1 MRRAFAA
8 VERRIMPDITLTD
21 ALRRAFT
28 DATYKCVI
36 SNPVQSEFRR
46 VELRLIDGAYHVEKL
61 TATQAFHENLHY
73 GEAQRL
79 VAELLSSFLSLTA
92 WDAAFE
98 HNIKISKKGRVLYAR
113 RKNTTAP
120 EKNAAHNREKSY
132 LIPDGEVIAPLVDM
146 GIFTEDGK
154 VRAAKR
160 DKYRQI
166 NRFIEIIDDEVKKTD
181 KKSLRVL
188 DFGCG
193 KSYLTFVLYY
203 YFTKIRGLDVRMTG
217 LDLKADVIEKCN
229 AAAEKYGYGG
239 LDFVVGDIA
248 DYDVDGGVDIV
259 ITLHACDTATDFA
272 LMSAIRW
279 GAEMIFSVPCCQ
291 HELNAQMKS
300 ESLGILT
307 RYGIVQE
314 RFAALLTD
322 SIRANLL
329 ECAGY
334 RTQMV
339 EFVAFDHTPKNIMLR
354 AVKKPGR
361 DKTKSLAEVEA
372 ALREFNVSPMLYK
385 LLKEADKI

>member
-1 MRRAFAA
+1 
-8 VERRIMPDITLTD
+8 MPDITLTD
-21 ALRRAFT
+21 ALTRAFT
-28 DATYKCVI
+28 DATYKCVV
-36 SNPVQSEFRR
+36 SNPIGSEYRR
-46 VELRLIDGAYHVEKL
+46 VELRLIDDAYHVEKL
-61 TATQAFHENLHY
+61 TSTQAFHENLPFA
-73 GEAQRL
+73 EAAAL
-79 VAELLSSFLSLTA
+79 VAELFLSFRSLVA
-92 WDAAFE
+92 WDSELE
-98 HNIKISKKGRVLYAR
+98 HSVKLSKKGTVLYSR
-113 RKNTTAP
+113 RRNNDAP
-120 EKNAAHNREKSY
+120 RVSASHNREKNY
-132 LIPDGEVIAPLVDM
+132 IIPDGKVIAPLVDM

-154 VRAAKR
+154 VRSAMR

-181 KKSLRVL
+181 KKPLRVL

-193 KSYLTFVLYY
+193 KSYLTFVLYH
-203 YFTKIRGLDVRMTG
+203 YFTEIRGLDVRMTG

-239 LDFVVGDIA
+239 LDFRVGDIA
-248 DYDVDGGVDIV
+248 DYNVDSEIDIV

-272 LMSAIRW
+272 LMNAIRW
-279 GAEMIFSVPCCQ
+279 NATMIFSVPCCQ

-300 ESLGILT
+300 ESLDILT
-307 RYGIVQE
+307 RYGLVQE

-361 DKTKSLAEVEA
+361 DRAKRLTDSKALNEVEA
-372 ALREFNVSPMLYK
+372 ALREFNVSPTLYK
-385 LLKEADKI
+385 LLIESGEI

>member
-1 MRRAFAA
+1 
-8 VERRIMPDITLTD
+8 MPDITLTA
-21 ALRRAFT
+21 ALERAFT
-28 DATYKCVI
+28 TATHKCVV
-36 SNPVQSEFRR
+36 SNPAGGQFRR
-46 VELRLIDGAYHVEKL
+46 VHFRLADGLYHIEKF
-61 TATQAFHENLHY
+61 TETQAFHENLPF
-73 GEAQRL
+73 GEARL
-79 VAELLSSFLSLTA
+79 LLEKLLTGSFKSLTA
-92 WDAAFE
+92 WDSEYE
-98 HNIKISKKGRVLYAR
+98 HNVKISKKCKILYSR
-113 RKNTTAP
+113 RRSETAP
-120 EKNAAHNREKSY
+120 EVSATHNREKSY
-132 LIPDGEVIAPLVDM
+132 IIPGGEVIAPLVDM

-154 VRAAKR
+154 VKSTMR

-193 KSYLTFVLYY
+193 KSYLTFVLYH
-203 YFTKIRGLDVRMTG
+203 YFTEIRGLDVRMTG
-217 LDLKADVIEKCN
+217 LDLKADVIQKCN

-239 LDFVVGDIA
+239 LDFQVGNIA
-248 DYDVDGGVDIV
+248 GFDADEKIDIV

-272 LMSAIRW
+272 LYNAIRW

-291 HELNAQMKS
+291 HELNAQMKPQ
-300 ESLGILT
+300 SLAILA

-329 ECAGY
+329 EYAGY

-354 AVKKPGR
+354 AVKKNSR
-361 DKTKSLAEVEA
+361 DKAKVLAEVET
-372 ALREFNVSPMLYK
+372 ALREFNVSPTLYN
-385 LLKEADKI
+385 LLLTTP

>member
-1 MRRAFAA
+1 
-8 VERRIMPDITLTD
+8 MPDITITD
-21 ALRRAFT
+21 ALSRAFK
-28 DATYKCVI
+28 DATYKCVL
-36 SNPVQSEFRR
+36 SNPVQSDYRR
-46 VELRLIDGAYHVEKL
+46 VELRLTDGAYHVEKL
-61 TATQAFHENLHY
+61 TETQAFHENLHY
-73 GEAQRL
+73 GEAAAL
-79 VAELLSSFLSLTA
+79 LAELVGATFLSLTA
-92 WDAAFE
+92 WDAEYE

-113 RKNTTAP
+113 RKNTAAP
-120 EKNAAHNREKSY
+120 EMPATHNREKNY
-132 LIPDGEVIAPLVDM
+132 LIPDGEIIAPLVDM

-166 NRFIEIIDDEVKKTD
+166 NRFIEIIDDEVKKTA

-193 KSYLTFVLYY
+193 KSYLTFVLYH
-203 YFTKIRGLDVRMTG
+203 YFTKIRGLEVRMTG
-217 LDLKADVIEKCN
+217 FDLKADVIEKCS
-229 AAAEKYGYGG
+229 AAAKKYGYDR
-239 LDFVVGDIA
+239 LDFQVGDIA
-248 DYDVDGGVDIV
+248 DYDVSEKIDIV

-279 GAEMIFSVPCCQ
+279 GASMIFSVPCCQ

-300 ESLGILT
+300 QSLAILT

-339 EFVAFDHTPKNIMLR
+339 EFVAFDDTPKNIMLR

-361 DKTKSLAEVEA
+361 ETGKLRAEVEA
-372 ALREFNVSPMLYK
+372 TLREFNVSPTLYK
-385 LLKEADKI
+385 LMKEANII

>member
-1 MRRAFAA
+1 
-8 VERRIMPDITLTD
+8 MPDITITD

-46 VELRLIDGAYHVEKL
+46 VELRLVDGAYHIKKL

-92 WDAAFE
+92 WDAEFE

-113 RKNTTAP
+113 RKNATAP
-120 EKNAAHNREKSY
+120 EQNATHNREKSY

-146 GIFTEDGK
+146 GVFTEDGK

-181 KKSLRVL
+181 KKRLRVL

-193 KSYLTFVLYY
+193 KSYLTFVLYH
-203 YFTKIRGLDVRMTG
+203 YFTKIRGLDVKMTG

-229 AAAEKYGYGG
+229 AAAIKYGYGG
-239 LDFVVGDIA
+239 LDFKVGDIA
-248 DYDVDGGVDIV
+248 EYYAAEEIDIV